1 MALRLEIPGFY
12 VWRPFKMSV
21 NAIAFHMYREEQ
33 PNAKCVHSEHD
44 VLLHHPTPCIII
56 ALV

>member
-1 MALRLEIPGFY
+1 MALRLKILGFY

-33 PNAKCVHSEHD
+33 PNAKCVYSEHD